1 LKDLQ
6 IQVKKPEDN
15 KDENISLYSPQKMK
29 LGLFCVDHKSD
40 EI

>member
-15 KDENISLYSPQKMK
+15 KDENISLYSPQKNEAGII
-29 LGLFCVDHKSD
+29 LCGS
-40 EI
+40 